1 MYEWVLVLNC
11 KGQTVWMGL
20 GCHSRTSLDFVV
32 WLWGSV
38 GDHSEESCGTWDA
51 GGLLYGGWVGTVG
64 ILPNISPELFKSC
77 RVLASS
83 KMFGLDSHW
92 HLCRR
97 LESAEHGLASWSL
110 GTHSCCVPS
119 PFIACGF
126 PLTKAFRPHESW
138 TGRHS
143 GPKRTVSSFTQE
155 RAQQLSCCHVEQS
168 VISPSVS
175 ESTCHRK
182 AFVCVYDFYTLMMLD
197 LSHCCRSPGVRMDK
211 TFRGSSSL
219 PWCIELIHFHF
230 YCFFPRSNCIP
241 CL

>member
-1 MYEWVLVLNC
+1 MLVAFC
-11 KGQTVWMGL
+11 T
-20 GCHSRTSLDFVV
+20 
-32 WLWGSV
+32 
-38 GDHSEESCGTWDA
+38 A
-51 GGLLYGGWVGTVG
+51 GGLARWGFFRTSVRSSSSPAECWQALKCLDWTVT
-64 ILPNISPELFKSC
+64 
-77 RVLASS
+77 
-83 KMFGLDSHW
+83 DSHW

-126 PLTKAFRPHESW
+126 PLTKAFWPHEGW

-155 RAQQLSCCHVEQS
+155 RAQQLSCCHVEQL

-182 AFVCVYDFYTLMMLD
+182 AFVCVYDFCTLMMLD

-211 TFRGSSSL
+211 TFRRSSSL
-219 PWCIELIHFHF
+219 PWCVELIHFHF

-241 CL
+241 CI